1 VLSRSVW
8 LVVACGLALA
18 APARAEEMPGPVRAE
33 VLAVVDGDT
42 LRVRAH
48 VWLGQ
53 SIDVLVRIRGIDT
66 PELRGACAG
75 EKERARAAA
84 VGLAAALEGDS
95 VVLTRIAGDKYF
107 GRVVADV
114 ATAGGADLATGL
126 LRAGF
131 GRPYEGGRRA
141 GWCG

>member
-1 VLSRSVW
+1 MLSRSVW

-18 APARAEEMPGPVRAE
+18 APARTEEMPGPVRAE

-114 ATAGGADLATGL
+114 ATAGGADLATAL